1 MSQVAASSALVD
13 GPILRTLL
21 RLAAPN
27 VMATSITVLVGLAE
41 TFYVGVL
48 GVVPLAALGLVFPFA
63 MLTGMLSAGAMGGG
77 VSSALAR
84 PLVPATR
91 NAHSRWRC
99 MRCSSA
105 PSAACCTR
113 CCS

>member
-1 MSQVAASSALVD
+1 MAAGAAAPARAANPLLD

-27 VMATSITVLVGLAE
+27 VMATSMAVLVGLAE
-41 TFYVGVL
+41 TFYIGVL

-77 VSSALAR
+77 VASALVRMNATRRSSASPDSQAIR
-84 PLVPATR
+84 Q
-91 NAHSRWRC
+91 
-99 MRCSSA
+99 
-105 PSAACCTR
+105 
-113 CCS
+113 